1 MNSRL
6 LTSLSAFLALFVPYL
21 AWADCIPG
29 TPGCAGQPGCVYVVA
44 SDLGLAAACS
54 FDYCDCGGIS
64 VPLLPSISESVTWG
78 CDYTYQPT
86 GDDCPTGPAV

>member
-6 LTSLSAFLALFVPYL
+6 LASLSALLALSLPHL
-21 AWADCIPG
+21 ARTDCAPG
-29 TPGCAGQPGCVYVVA
+29 TPGCSGQPGCVYVVA

-64 VPLLPSISESVTWG
+64 APLLPSG
-78 CDYTYQPT
+78 CDYATQPT
-86 GDDCPTGPAV
+86 VDAC